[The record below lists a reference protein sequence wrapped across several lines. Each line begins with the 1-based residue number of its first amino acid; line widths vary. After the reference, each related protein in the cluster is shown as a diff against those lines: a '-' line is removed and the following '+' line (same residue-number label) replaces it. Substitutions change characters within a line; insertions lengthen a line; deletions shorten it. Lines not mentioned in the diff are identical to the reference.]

1 MSGEEARQ
9 AADALLRWVALDAPL
24 DTLISLEVCL
34 DWQAAQAVDSSMPDP
49 ELTERLKTMLTVR
62 ACVEARRDWDGQPE
76 LETWRRLV
84 RDGLSPQ
91 SAVSAAAAVHF
102 PGP

>member
-1 MSGEEARQ
+1 MSGEERRLVAE
-9 AADALLRWVALDAPL
+9 ALLRWVALDAPL

-34 DWQAAQAVDSSMPDP
+34 DWQAAQAVDSAMPDR
-49 ELTERLKTMLTVR
+49 ELTERLRTMLTVR

-84 RDGLSPQ
+84 RDGMSPQ
-91 SAVSAAAAVHF
+91 AAVSAAAAVHF